1 MAIATDLIYWNYKM
15 QQKKITFTEN
25 DQVQPKMFF
34 ATIFGM
40 NMKRFAFSVMV
51 MLFFLSVPK
60 GSFTQVTRDTGEVF
74 IEISNIISAMP
85 GNSGNNYSAPAL
97 PELTTWGHS
106 LSFVLD
112 GNYEQADDSLAKIGY
127 DVVQFLDTSGAV
139 NTTYFMMKSN
149 GINFWGTYVYNPN
162 YCRALVI
169 QSPHAK
175 NEINT
180 GKQGIHIFEK
190 TQAMFFSMC
199 GTSRCNNL
207 AYSGCSGVTAV
218 CSDIPENYRISD
230 PPHNISTIFQ
240 STTDTLFNRFP
251 TSIFIQLHGFTK
263 LATDPYAIV
272 SNGTQLTPEP
282 DYIVPLVTNLFSED
296 TTLTFKIAHVDLNW
310 GRLRAFDNTQGRL
323 INSSPDACGSNAATT
338 NGRFIHIEQERTKLR
353 ENQAAWDKMAN
364 AVNNTFT
371 SYPIVWEGTTS
382 SDWNTAS
389 NWRNG
394 SVPAATDNIS
404 VARGRNVLV
413 INESPEAPAACMHLE
428 IQSGATVTINAGM
441 ALTVNG
447 DLKNSGNLTLLSIPD
462 ASASLIVYG
471 TVSGNANVGRYIA
484 GYSDALHGWH
494 LLSSPVASQEIS
506 SFHTAG
512 SGNDFLKWD
521 EANIKWVNRTAP
533 DGGIN
538 GDFET
543 EFSPGTGYMIANTG
557 NSTQIFSG
565 VPNNSDISFSGLS
578 FTGASTHS
586 GWHLLGNPFPSALIW
601 NKTAWNLS
609 NVDATAKLWQE
620 STASYLDIEPVTG
633 IIPAMQG
640 FFVHVNQSMGTLT
653 IDASDRTHNP
663 QNWYKNTGENELK
676 LTVYDTEGGTSQESI
691 IKVVEGSTVGFDDA
705 FDSWFMAGHAPL
717 FYSKVPEGFLST
729 NALPELTQET
739 TIPLSFNKNTSSSF
753 YIEVKGVNTLIPQK
767 AVYLTDIKT
776 RQTQLLNDYPVYW
789 FAAEE
794 DDITERFVIHFKS
807 SNNEFAHQV
816 NIFEARNGIEI
827 RSSKPITGKT
837 DIFDVSGRLIKSQLI
852 ANSINVSVDLSG
864 FRGFAVVSVIT
875 SDEVFTKKVV
885 VW

>member
-1 MAIATDLIYWNYKM
+1 MR
-15 QQKKITFTEN
+15 QKKIAFTEN
-25 DQVQPKMFF
+25 NQSQFKMFC
-34 ATIFGM
+34 ARTIGM
-40 NMKRFAFSVMV
+40 NMKRYAFSVMV
-51 MLFFLSVPK
+51 MLLLFSVPL
-60 GSFTQVTRDTGEVF
+60 GSFAQVTRDTGEIF
-74 IEISNIISAMP
+74 IEISNIITAMP
-85 GNSGNNYSAPAL
+85 GNSGNNYVAPAI
-97 PELTTWGHS
+97 PELTTWGHA
-106 LSFVLD
+106 LSFVLN

-127 DVVQFLDTSGAV
+127 DIVQFLDTSGAV

-149 GINFWGTYVYNPN
+149 GNNFWGTYVYNPN

-180 GKQGIHIFEK
+180 GKQGIHVFEK
-190 TQAMFFSMC
+190 TQAMFFGMC
-199 GTSRCNNL
+199 GTSRCNNQ

-230 PPHNISTIFQ
+230 PAHNIATIFQ

-251 TSIFIQLHGFTK
+251 SSIFIQLHGFAK
-263 LATDPYAIV
+263 LATDPYAIL

-282 DYIVPLVTNLFSED
+282 DYIVPLAVHLYDED

-323 INSSPDACGSNAATT
+323 INSSTDVCGSNATAT
-338 NGRFIHIEQERTKLR
+338 NGRFIHIEQERIKLR

-364 AVNNTFT
+364 ALINTFT
-371 SYPIVWEGTTS
+371 SYPIVWEGSTS

-394 SVPAATDNIS
+394 SVPAATDNVS

-428 IQSGATVTINAGM
+428 IQSGATAVINAGM
-441 ALTVNG
+441 ALTVYG
-447 DLKNSGNLTLLSIPD
+447 DLNNSGTLTLLSTPD

-471 TVSGNANVGRYIA
+471 TVKGVVNVNRYIT
-484 GYSDALHGWH
+484 GYNDELHGWH

-521 EANIKWVNRTAP
+521 EANSKWVNRTAL

-543 EFSPGTGYMIANTG
+543 VFSPGTGYMIANTD
-557 NSTQIFSG
+557 NSTQIFTG

-578 FTGASTHS
+578 FTGTSTHS

-601 NKTAWNLS
+601 NNTTWNLS
-609 NVDATAKLWQE
+609 NVDATAKIWQE
-620 STASYLDIEPVTG
+620 SSASYLDIEPVSG

-640 FFVHVNQSMGTLT
+640 FFVHANQSTGTLT

-691 IKVVEGSTVGFDDA
+691 IKVVEGSTVDFDNA
-705 FDSWFMAGHAPL
+705 FDSWFMAGHAPM
-717 FYSKVPEGFLST
+717 FYSKVGEGFLST
-729 NALPELTQET
+729 NALPELTLET
-739 TIPLSFNKNTSSSF
+739 TIPLSFIKNTSSSF
-753 YIEVKGVNTLIPQK
+753 YVEVNGVNTLIPQK
-767 AVYLTDIKT
+767 AVYLTDNKT

-789 FAAEE
+789 FTAEE
-794 DDITERFVIHFKS
+794 DDITERFVIHFKAS
-807 SNNEFAHQV
+807 DNEFTHQV
-816 NIFEARNGIEI
+816 NIFEANNGIEI
-827 RSSKPITGKT
+827 RSSKPIKGKV
-837 DIFDVSGRLIKSQLI
+837 DIFDISGRLIKSQLI
-852 ANSINVSVDLSG
+852 TNSINVSVDLSG
-864 FRGFAVVSVIT
+864 FRGFTVVSVIT
-875 SDEVFTKKVV
+875 SEDVFTKKVV